1 MTLNILRPYRRNPNI
16 LAYIAL
22 EGQFDFNK
30 TPLAPPVIKVIVQEK
45 PQPRKIWWI
54 HGVPGWYI
62 GPDME
67 HY

>member
-1 MTLNILRPYRRNPNI
+1 MSAHTEI
-16 LAYIAL
+16 

-30 TPLAPPVIKVIVQEK
+30 TPLAPPGINLIGHEK
-45 PQPRKIWWI
+45 LQQRNNWGIY
-54 HGVPGWYI
+54 GLPGWYN

>member
-1 MTLNILRPYRRNPNI
+1 MTLNILRPFRINLNMSAHTEI
-16 LAYIAL
+16 

-30 TPLAPPVIKVIVQEK
+30 TPLAPPGINLIGHEK
-45 PQPRKIWWI
+45 LQQRNNWGIY
-54 HGVPGWYI
+54 GLPGWYN